1 MERDSFI
8 FYRSYYEA
16 INGLKDKEQLYIF
29 KAICEL
35 SLNNNEIKM
44 DGISQNIFTAIKP
57 QILANAKKYE
67 AGKKRWQAKKRNQW
81 FSKRKNQW
89 F

>member
-16 INGLKDKEQLYIF
+16 INGLKDKEQLQIF

-35 SLNNNEIKM
+35 SLNNNETKM
-44 DGISQNIFTAIKP
+44 NGISQNIFTAIKP
-57 QILANAKKYE
+57 QILANTKKYE
-67 AGKKRWQAKKRNQW
+67 AGKKRWKTKKRNLW
-81 FSKRKNQW
+81 F
-89 F
+89 